1 MPDES
6 VSVSMEMIRGYEF
19 LVKFSDNLPEL
30 LMDEPAPL
38 GAGHGPAASRVLS
51 AAIGNCLSASLL
63 FCLRKARIEPV
74 KLQSKVTT
82 AIHRNE
88 RGRMRIGGSHVVI
101 TLGVDEADRGR
112 LGRCTQLF
120 EDFCVVTA
128 SVRTGIDVRVDIEDD
143 KGERVYS
150 SEDIPQ

>member
-1 MPDES
+1 MPDDS

-38 GAGHGPAASRVLS
+38 GAGNGPAASRVLS

-63 FCLRKARIEPV
+63 FCLRKARINPV
-74 KLQSKVTT
+74 KLQTKVTT
-82 AIHRNE
+82 AIGRNE

-101 TLGVDEADRGR
+101 TLGVDDADRPR
-112 LGRCTQLF
+112 LGRCAQLF

-128 SVRTGIDVRVDIEDD
+128 SVRAGIDVRVDIRDD
-143 KGERVYS
+143 KGKPVYS
-150 SEDIPQ
+150 SEEIPQ